1 MDSQELKHVIALL
14 LEDSKRLQELE
25 PNAGTEARILLAKQ
39 ALITCGAQ
47 GPERIDFMNFMAN
60 TITPLP
66 CNGERVSRV
75 YHDTMVKAL
84 RIELERLRSQIAVN
98 EIIAN

>member
-1 MDSQELKHVIALL
+1 M
-14 LEDSKRLQELE
+14 
-25 PNAGTEARILLAKQ
+25 LAKQ
-39 ALITCGAQ
+39 ALKTCEAQ
-47 GPERIDFMNFMAN
+47 DPDRTKFMNFMAN

-84 RIELERLRSQIAVN
+84 RIELDGLRRKIVMN
-98 EIIAN
+98 KIVAN